1 VDRAFLSRDHT
12 ERLLLSPENA
22 VYGVALNFRAEWERW
37 ESRMRSEPYRQPPV
51 APVLYLKPRNTWIGN
66 GDAIPL
72 PPEVDRIKVSGTLGV
87 VLRRTACRLAASD
100 ALAYVAGYT
109 IVNDV
114 SIPHDS
120 YYRPALRERC
130 RDGFCAISSAMAS
143 PNMVPNPNQVEIRIS
158 VNGQACAAAGTASLI
173 RPVERLIADVTEF
186 LTLGPGD
193 VLLVGEVPDAP
204 LAGAGDRVRVDIAGL
219 ASLENPVVRA

>member
-1 VDRAFLSRDHT
+1 MH
-12 ERLLLSPENA
+12 
-22 VYGVALNFRAEWERW
+22 
-37 ESRMRSEPYRQPPV
+37 SEPYRQPPV

-66 GDAIPL
+66 GDGIPL
-72 PPEVDRIKVSGTLGV
+72 PPGVEQVKVSGTLGV
-87 VLRRTACRLAASD
+87 VMGRTACRVAASD

-130 RDGFCAISSAMAS
+130 RDGFCAISSALAS
-143 PNMVPNPNQVEIRIS
+143 PEAVPNPNQVEIRIS
-158 VNGQACAAAGTASLI
+158 INGRACGAASTATLV

-186 LTLGPGD
+186 LMLGAGD
-193 VLLVGEVPDAP
+193 VLLVGELPDAP
-204 LAGAGDRVRVDIAGL
+204 LARAGDRVRVEIAGL
-219 ASLENPVVRA
+219 ASLENPVVRP